1 MSPEIQKVLLG
12 RDKIDIF
19 SNLAKIE
26 GPKSQSFIDFIL
38 SKLKNVNFGQ
48 SEERNFEFFN
58 NLERFEGLKFTF
70 S

>member
-1 MSPEIQKVLLG
+1 MRTE
-12 RDKIDIF
+12 KIVIL
-19 SNLAKIE
+19 SKLAKTE
-26 GPKSQSFIDFIL
+26 GPKSQSFMDFIL